1 MRTWCAIAAIC
12 AGVATARA
20 DAIRCDDLST
30 ADVSID
36 GLLDDW
42 SQSAVLARTHG
53 DAGSIALRC
62 SWDGTALAIALDL
75 GDDRVVR
82 TRGKGD
88 EDRVDIK
95 VAAGAAPIAVTV
107 FPGTPIA
114 KPRYIAPAKIAVAD
128 SLQPHGFSIEL
139 RIPAAQIAGLSK
151 ATTTLALNV
160 AFHDSDAAM
169 GGADHDLVIADTIE
183 LGDRKDL
190 LDDFLKAT
198 HLRKAELRLDTLA
211 NVDPQHRGKQH
222 VIAGGTVI
230 GVIGDQYAYVS
241 LPAATAGDVL
251 GVELMPL
258 GAHGVQTIAA
268 RVREAGNGGSRDLLM
283 LWTVSAG
290 QLQPLAQIEVRKQL
304 ESKVLEST
312 WRIAAGKSGPELV
325 VEPKPAIGF
334 TVDNWNEE
342 PATDA
347 DPILLPWEAK
357 KSGIAY
363 SLRGSEVT
371 RRELLSVKRKR

>member
-1 MRTWCAIAAIC
+1 MRTCCAIAAIC
-12 AGVATARA
+12 AGVATAQA

-42 SQSAVLARTHG
+42 SQSAVLARTQIEG
-53 DAGSIALRC
+53 GSIALRC
-62 SWDGTALAIALDL
+62 SWDGTALAIALDV

-88 EDRVDIK
+88 EDHVDIK
-95 VAAGAAPIAVTV
+95 VSAGTAPTAVTV

-114 KPRYIAPAKIAVAD
+114 KARYVAPARVAVAD
-128 SLQPHGFSIEL
+128 SLQPHGFSIDL
-139 RIPAAQIAGLSK
+139 RIPAARIAGLSK

-169 GGADHDLVIADTIE
+169 GGAAHDLVIADAIE

-198 HLRKAELRLDTLA
+198 HLRKAELRLDTIA
-211 NVDPQHRGKQH
+211 TVDPMHRGKQRI
-222 VIAGGTVI
+222 VAGGTVI

-241 LPAATAGDVL
+241 LPAATAADVL
-251 GVELMPL
+251 GVELMAL
-258 GAHGVQTIAA
+258 GAHGIQAIAA
-268 RVREAGNGGSRDLLM
+268 RVRQAGNGGSRDLLM

-304 ESKVLEST
+304 GASSLEAT
-312 WRIAAGKSGPELV
+312 WRIAAGKSGPELI
-325 VEPKPAIGF
+325 VEAKPAIGF
-334 TVDNWNEE
+334 TVDNWNED

-347 DPILLPWEAK
+347 DPILLPWDPK
-357 KSGIAY
+357 RSGIAY
-363 SLRGSEVT
+363 SLRGSGLA
-371 RRELLSVKRKR
+371 RRELVSVQKKR